1 MDHPRGYVTS
11 VISLFVAWV
20 GFNVNLEYLDSKAD
34 TIMMGITILCVIAGF
49 VQIIRVSP
57 WGSKRVAP
65 IAIAGWVGIAAS
77 VVGIFIV

>member
-20 GFNVNLEYLDSKAD
+20 GFNFNLECFDSKAD
-34 TIMMGITILCVIAGF
+34 TITMGITMMCVLVGV
-49 VQIIRVSP
+49 VQTLRVHP

-65 IAIAGWVGIAAS
+65 IAIAGWIGIASS
-77 VVGIFIV
+77 VVGIFVV